1 MVNFQWE
8 SDWTNEDFIRIDI
21 ISGEEI
27 LEDAEYLTLEQ
38 ECHTGSRS

>member
-27 LEDAEYLTLEQ
+27 LEDANKGFFLGYYSIITK
-38 ECHTGSRS
+38 